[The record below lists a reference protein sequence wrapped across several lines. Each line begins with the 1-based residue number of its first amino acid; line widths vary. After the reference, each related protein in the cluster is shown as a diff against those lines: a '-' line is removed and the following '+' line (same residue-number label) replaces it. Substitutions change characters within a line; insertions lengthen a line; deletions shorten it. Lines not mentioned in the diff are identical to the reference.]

1 MKVNYEYTR
10 KHYKNFLYRSR
21 IISNI
26 ILFII
31 CLGIYLYFSRE
42 VVPLIY
48 LPLFIISLI
57 VLIIL
62 LNVAYV
68 HAYLK
73 VNEMLNNTSYGK
85 CTLELTPN
93 KFSLTINKSKTDYK
107 YNNIRRIIVK
117 KNCFI
122 VKFKNRRE
130 YLTFEKN
137 LFTEKEYND
146 IIKEL
151 KNKSN

>member
-26 ILFII
+26 ILFVI
-31 CLGIYLYFSRE
+31 CLGIYLYFSMDK
-42 VVPLIY
+42 VPLKF

-57 VLIIL
+57 VLILL
-62 LNVAYV
+62 LNVLYV

-73 VNEMLNNTSYGK
+73 VNEMMNNTSYGK

-93 KFSLTINKSKTDYK
+93 KFSLTVNKSKTDYK
-107 YNNIRRIIVK
+107 YKNIRRIIVK
-117 KNCFI
+117 KNCFK

-130 YLTFEKN
+130 YLTFEKS
-137 LFTEKEYND
+137 LFDETEYNE
-146 IIKEL
+146 IIK
-151 KNKSN
+151 KFKAKSN